1 MAFPNMQDLK
11 VRSLEIL
18 AQQSKT
24 AKLLAAAGLLVVLSA
39 GVVASMYY
47 KKNVPHELLYA
58 GLETTQATQVREE
71 LKTQGIEAKM
81 EEKAEGWSVYVP
93 QGKVPGERA
102 LGLRL
107 DLAPKLEVPGTNA
120 GWELFDE
127 KDFGSTYF
135 TLSVKKQ
142 RALVGELVRTLK
154 MMKIVKDAE
163 VQLNLPPETVFAREE
178 ENASASVMLQL
189 MPNAEINREQVQS
202 IQSFIAGSVQKLK
215 PENVFVTDDSG
226 KDLTK
231 QEEPVKIDPE
241 VAELQKTQQRID
253 IFRKQK
259 TDLERELERKIIATF
274 EPTFG
279 EGHVQAGVAVE
290 YDYTKKEQTETVID
304 KKNLVPIS
312 EALEVTS
319 SQPSPGKLETG
330 IVGVTKQ
337 MAPGETTVAT
347 TGTKGLEYVSGKII
361 NYDVGKK
368 EVKTVYPEYAVKRIS
383 ASVFLDSPKAV
394 AKDADG
400 NTILTRFQVDAQGQ
414 ITSTPNMLTE
424 EELENFNGIVKG
436 IIGADEE
443 RGDTVAVKCFP
454 FNIPEEVAAAGGP
467 GAAGRF
473 PWQNYV
479 RPTLWAIAL
488 LFLFF
493 GVVRP
498 LMRVVAPQPQAV
510 PALGGPEVPAALGA
524 DERILLE
531 REEAAMAQLPPR
543 HEGEHAARLL
553 EKSPEEEKEV
563 LENQQL
569 DDEILAL
576 AKENPK
582 KVPLVLR
589 SWIDGSVK
597 SSG

>member
-11 VRSLEIL
+11 VRFLELL
-18 AQQSKT
+18 AQQSRT
-24 AKLLAAAGLLVVLSA
+24 AKLLAVGGLLLVVCA

-47 KKNVPHELLYA
+47 KKSAPHELLYA
-58 GLETTQATQVREE
+58 GLDTPQATQVRDE
-71 LKTQGIEAKM
+71 LKTRGVEAKM
-81 EEKAEGWSVYVP
+81 VEKAEGWSVYVP
-93 QGKVPGERA
+93 QGNVPGEKA

-107 DLAPKLEVPGTNA
+107 DLAPKMEISGKNA

-154 MMKIVKDAE
+154 MIKIVKDAE
-163 VQLNLPPETVFAREE
+163 VQLNLPPETVFAKEE
-178 ENASASVMLQL
+178 QSATASVMLKL
-189 MPNAEINREQVQS
+189 MPKETITREQVKS
-202 IQSFIAGSVQKLK
+202 IQCFVAGSVQKLK

-253 IFRKQK
+253 LFRKQK
-259 TDLERELERKIIATF
+259 TDLEKDLERKIIATF

-304 KKNLVPIS
+304 KKNVVPIS

-319 SQPSPGKLETG
+319 SHPSPGKLETG

-337 MAPGETTVAT
+337 MAPGETTTAT
-347 TGTKGLEYVSGKII
+347 TGTKGLEYVSGKIV

-383 ASVFLDSPKAV
+383 ASVFLDSPKTL
-394 AKDADG
+394 AKDAKG
-400 NTILTRFQVDAQGQ
+400 NSVLTRFQVDTQGNV
-414 ITSTPNMLTE
+414 TNTPNTLSDQ
-424 EELENFNGIVKG
+424 ELENFNGIVKG

-454 FNIPEEVAAAGGP
+454 FNMAEEVSAEGGP
-467 GAAGRF
+467 GAAKRF
-473 PWQNYV
+473 QWQDYV
-479 RPTLWAIAL
+479 RPALWAIGF

-493 GVVRP
+493 GIVRP
-498 LMRVVAPQPQAV
+498 LMRVVAPRPEAV
-510 PALGGPEVPAALGA
+510 AALGGPEAASALGA

-543 HEGEHAARLL
+543 REDEHAARLL
-553 EKSPEEEKEV
+553 EKSPEEEKEG

-576 AKENPK
+576 AKDNPK

-589 SWIDGSVK
+589 SWIDGTVK
-597 SSG
+597 PV

>member
-11 VRSLEIL
+11 ARFLEIL

-24 AKLLAAAGLLVVLSA
+24 AKLLAVGGLLLVLCA

-47 KKNVPHELLYA
+47 RKGAPHELLYA
-58 GLETTQATQVREE
+58 GLDTPQATQVRDE
-71 LKTQGIEAKM
+71 LKTRGVEAQM
-81 EEKAEGWSVYVP
+81 VEKAEGWSVYVP
-93 QGKVPGERA
+93 QGNAPGERA

-107 DLAPKLEVPGTNA
+107 DLAPKLEISGKNA

-154 MMKIVKDAE
+154 MIKIVKDAE
-163 VQLNLPPETVFAREE
+163 VQLNLPPETVFAKEE
-178 ENASASVMLQL
+178 QSASASVMLKL
-189 MPNAEINREQVQS
+189 MPKAEITREQVKSVQC
-202 IQSFIAGSVQKLK
+202 FIAGSVQKLK

-241 VAELQKTQQRID
+241 VAELQKTQKRFD
-253 IFRKQK
+253 LFHKQK
-259 TDLERELERKIIATF
+259 TDLEKELERKIVTTF

-319 SQPSPGKLETG
+319 SHPSPGKLETG

-337 MAPGETTVAT
+337 MAPGQTTTAT
-347 TGTKGLEYVSGKII
+347 TTTKGLEYVSGKII

-383 ASVFLDSPKAV
+383 ASVFLDSPKAI
-394 AKDADG
+394 AKDPKG
-400 NTILTRFQVDAQGQ
+400 NSILTRFQVDAQGN
-414 ITSTPNMLTE
+414 ITSTPNVLSE
-424 EELENFNGIVKG
+424 QELENFNGIVKG
-436 IIGADEE
+436 IIGASEE

-454 FNIPEEVAAAGGP
+454 FNMVEEVAAEGGP
-467 GAAGRF
+467 GAVKRF
-473 PWQNYV
+473 QWQDYV
-479 RPTLWAIAL
+479 RPALWGIGF

-493 GVVRP
+493 GIIRP
-498 LMRVVAPQPQAV
+498 LMRVVAPRPEAV
-510 PALGGPEVPAALGA
+510 AALGGPETPSALGV

-543 HEGEHAARLL
+543 HEEEHMAHLT
-553 EKSPEEEKEV
+553 EKSPEEAKEG

-576 AKENPK
+576 AKDNPK

-589 SWIDGSVK
+589 SWIEGTVK
-597 SSG
+597 PV